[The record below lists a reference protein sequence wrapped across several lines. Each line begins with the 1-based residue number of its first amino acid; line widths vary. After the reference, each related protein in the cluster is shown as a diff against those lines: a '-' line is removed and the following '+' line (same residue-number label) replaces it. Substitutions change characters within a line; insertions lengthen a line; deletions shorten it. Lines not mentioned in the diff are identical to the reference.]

1 MEIRIE
7 KERVPNTLSI
17 SRINWG
23 AIMGGTLL
31 GIFSQILLGLLG
43 LAIGITAFHPGQALT
58 TGISIGAGVYIA
70 AITVISVYIGSFAA
84 GRFAGFVSRYDGLFH
99 GVTTLALL
107 TVISL
112 FTISAGIGTIL
123 SSSLSYGLNT
133 FSLQQSQQIS
143 FSNYP
148 IQVQATGAAIS
159 LSPQQRLYL
168 QQQVDKVVTGTIWIA
183 FITAFLS
190 LLASAIGGI
199 MGIKSRLVNDS
210 NNY

>member
-1 MEIRIE
+1 MDILIE
-7 KERVPNTLSI
+7 KENVPNAFSI

-23 AIMGGTLL
+23 AITGGTLL

-43 LAIGITAFHPGQALT
+43 LAIGITAFHPGQAIT
-58 TGISIGAGVYIA
+58 AGMSVGAGIYIV
-70 AITVISVYIGSFAA
+70 AITIVSVYIGAFAA

-112 FTISAGIGTIL
+112 FTISAGIGTFVGG
-123 SSSLSYGLNT
+123 SLSYGLNAAR
-133 FSLQQSQQIS
+133 FQQSQQIA

-148 IQVQATGAAIS
+148 VQVYTTGAAAS
-159 LSPQQRLYL
+159 LSPKQRLYF
-168 QQQVDKVVTGTIWIA
+168 QQQADRVAAGTIWLA

-190 LLASAIGGI
+190 LIAAAFGGV
-199 MGIKSRLVNDS
+199 MGMKSRLVNDS
-210 NNY
+210 YV